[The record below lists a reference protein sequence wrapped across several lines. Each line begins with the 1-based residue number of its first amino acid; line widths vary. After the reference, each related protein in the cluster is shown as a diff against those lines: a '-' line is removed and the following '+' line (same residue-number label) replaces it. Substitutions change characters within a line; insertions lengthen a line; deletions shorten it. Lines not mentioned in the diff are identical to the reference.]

1 MRVEFEKNMNR
12 SAVYDEN
19 DKLVGEST
27 FSPSDTIWI
36 IEHTSVDGALRG
48 HGYASK
54 LIEKIVENAR
64 KENVKIIPLCPYA
77 KREFEKNPEYNDML
91 FE

>member
-1 MRVEFEKNMNR
+1 MRIEFEKNMNR
-12 SAVYDEN
+12 SALYDEN
-19 DKLVGEST
+19 DKLLGEST

-36 IEHTSVDGALRG
+36 IDHTYVDKALRG

-54 LIEKIVENAR
+54 LVEKIIENAR

-77 KREFEKNPEYNDML
+77 KREFEKKTEYNNVL
-91 FE
+91 FA